1 MTPRKQIRVLL
12 DTNFLML
19 PVRFGVDIKSEIGRI
34 VEASFIL
41 ATTPAIV
48 DELNRLK
55 KQVKPSEVK
64 DVDFAINLTETLE
77 KISDVSEPGED
88 VDDQL
93 LRLASSGGYL
103 IATTDAEL
111 RKRLRSK
118 GLPVIFLRQS
128 RFLAIDGIIK
138 NICSK

>member
-41 ATTPAIV
+41 ATTPAVV
-48 DELNRLK
+48 DELSRIK

-77 KISDVSEPGED
+77 KISDISEPGED

-103 IATTDAEL
+103 IATTDTEL